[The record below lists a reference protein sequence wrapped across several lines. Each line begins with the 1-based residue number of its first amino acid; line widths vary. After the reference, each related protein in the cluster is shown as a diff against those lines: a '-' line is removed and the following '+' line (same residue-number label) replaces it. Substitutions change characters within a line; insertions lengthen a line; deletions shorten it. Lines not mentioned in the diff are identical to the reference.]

1 MSTLISDFKTRIQQK
16 IHGRA
21 LDKVQDVYG
30 LIYEASNNLK
40 LAVDPREM
48 QRIEPLT
55 NAVYDDV
62 YSYACPTD
70 LKGDGIVD
78 IRPQVNRTI
87 RDNFHQTYAP
97 RFDRIKASESLA
109 IETDGTLRTLR
120 LNSSKP
126 PAGPTINTLN
136 SVTENGTWA
145 ADGVYATGIT
155 TDQVN
160 YVSGSGS
167 VRFNLVT
174 DAGAQTGYIQNS
186 TMTAVDLSDIAD
198 VGALFAWVYLPT
210 ASNFTSIA
218 LRWGSSASDYYSVSV
233 TTTHVNSSFVNGWN
247 LLRFD
252 WPTTVASGTPV
263 DTAIDYLRISFTY
276 NGTAMNGVRVDN
288 VIARNGVIFDV
299 VYNSDYMFR
308 NSSGTWIIKPTADT
322 DLLNLETEAE
332 NMLLYE
338 VAYLIAQ
345 EVGGEDASFDVS
357 YFKAKRDEVWGQY
370 MRANKSQRKRP
381 RSPYYRMP

>member
-40 LAVDPREM
+40 LAIDPKEM

-62 YSYACPTD
+62 YSYACPSD

-78 IRPQVNRTI
+78 VRPQVNRSI

-97 RFDRIKASESLA
+97 RFDRIKAFESLA
-109 IETDGTLRTLR
+109 VENDGTLKTLR

-126 PAGPTINTLN
+126 PAGPTVNALN

-145 ADGVYATGIT
+145 ADSTYATDIT
-155 TDQVN
+155 TDQIN
-160 YVSGSGS
+160 YVAGSGS
-167 VRFNLVT
+167 VRFNLAA
-174 DAGAQTGYIQNS
+174 DAGSQTGYIENS

-210 ASNFTSIA
+210 ASNFTSVS
-218 LRWGSSASDYYSVSV
+218 LRWGSSTSDYYSVTA

-263 DTAIDYLRISFTY
+263 DTAIDYLRVSFVY

-288 VIARNGVIFDV
+288 IVARNGVIFDV

-338 VAYLIAQ
+338 VAFLIAQ

-370 MRANKSQRKRP
+370 MRKYKSQRKRP

>member
-40 LAVDPREM
+40 LAIDPKEM

-62 YSYACPTD
+62 YSYACPSD

-78 IRPQVNRTI
+78 VRPQVNRSI

-97 RFDRIKASESLA
+97 RFDRIKAFESLA
-109 IETDGTLRTLR
+109 VENDGTLKTLR

-126 PAGPTINTLN
+126 PAGPTVNALN

-145 ADGVYATGIT
+145 ADGTYATDIT
-155 TDQVN
+155 TDQIN
-160 YVSGSGS
+160 YVAGSGS
-167 VRFNLVT
+167 VRFNLAS
-174 DAGAQTGYIQNS
+174 DAGSQTGYIQNS

-210 ASNFTSIA
+210 ASNFTSVS
-218 LRWGSSASDYYSVSV
+218 LRWGSSTSDYYSVTA

-263 DTAIDYLRISFTY
+263 DTAIDYLRVSFVY

-288 VIARNGVIFDV
+288 IVARNGVIFDV

-338 VAYLIAQ
+338 VAFLIAQ

-370 MRANKSQRKRP
+370 MRKYKSQRKRP